1 MSLFKAFQTPASL
14 LWRAFFIGAL
24 ACGLLSSSLL
34 AQAGKRYRPAPDYV
48 QVSKPD
54 QAEGRRLM
62 EEFRSMGIPGE
73 YYVEFQLRMMPRRGD
88 DRVSTGRLWG
98 GHRNGGTWARVI
110 LLSPEGAETRLLIV
124 SGPSPALWL
133 WKPGMEAAQRL
144 NTAELFKP
152 MGDSLLTPFD
162 LQMPYLYWQDFVYE
176 GLAKVRDRPSHR
188 FLLYPPADI
197 SVAQPGLFGVRV
209 SIDSQFKA
217 MVESQ
222 QLGEGEKPLKLL
234 SLGSLKKTRD
244 QWIVRSIEVRDE
256 VSRSKTQLNL
266 TAAALGLSFSDV
278 LATPGTLPDEVRA
291 PDGDR
296 LDRF

>member
-1 MSLFKAFQTPASL
+1 MALSTPASL
-14 LWRAFFIGAL
+14 LWRAFFILGL
-24 ACGLLSSSLL
+24 ACGLLLPSLQ

-62 EEFRSMGIPGE
+62 EEFRGMGIPGE

-88 DRVSTGRLWG
+88 DRISTGRLWG

-110 LLSPEGAETRLLIV
+110 LQSPEGETRLLIV

-152 MGDSLLTPFD
+152 MADSLLTPFD
-162 LQMPYLYWQDFVYE
+162 LQMPYLFWQDFVYE

-197 SVAQPGLFGVRV
+197 AVAQPGLFAVRV

-217 MVESQ
+217 MVESM
-222 QLGEGEKPLKLL
+222 QLGEGEKLLKVL

-244 QWIVRSIEVRDE
+244 QWIVRSIDVRDE
-256 VSRSKTQLNL
+256 ATRSKTQLTL

-291 PDGDR
+291 PDGER